1 MSLDEFMRR
10 YEKSGALRLHT
21 PGHKG
26 KRNALD
32 LTELTDGS
40 FPLPQLTEAEKYCAA
55 AYKAK
60 HARFLS
66 CGSSQGVK
74 AAVFYSAS
82 DGIVGV
88 NSHRSVFDGYK
99 LSGKNCTAVGKRGIK
114 PITPADIRS
123 AMKDGIGAVV
133 VTSPTYYGYCA
144 DIDGIKKLCADNGLL
159 FIADSAHGAH
169 FGFSELL
176 PKSAAPVADICNL
189 SAHKTLSALTQSAV
203 ITDNLC
209 DGEAEKLSECVD
221 LMGTTSP
228 SYLLYSSIED
238 AVNTAATA
246 AEAAYKTL
254 YGALT
259 DVRHKYPF
267 LDNDDFTRLVLDC
280 AALGVRSDELN
291 TALAR
296 HGVMSELVD
305 EKYIVFLFTAADG
318 EKEVDLFDRGL
329 YAALKEL
336 TGRK

>member
-40 FPLPQLTEAEKYCAA
+40 FPSPQLTAAEKNCAA

-82 DGIVGV
+82 DGIVDV

-99 LSGKNCTAVGKRGIK
+99 LSGKNYTAVGKRGVK
-114 PITPADIRS
+114 PITTCDIKS
-123 AMKDGIGAVV
+123 AIKDGVGAVV

-169 FGFSELL
+169 FGFSPLL
-176 PKSAAPVADICNL
+176 PKSAAAVADICNL

-209 DGEAEKLSECVD
+209 GVEAEKLSECVD
-221 LMGTTSP
+221 VMGTTSP

-246 AEAAYKTL
+246 AAAYKTL

-259 DVRHKYPF
+259 EVRHKYPF

-280 AALGVRSDELN
+280 ATLGVRSDELN
-291 TALAR
+291 GALAR

-305 EKYIVFLFTAADG
+305 KKYIVFLFTAADG
-318 EKEVDLFDRGL
+318 EKEVELFDRRL

-336 TGRK
+336 TGR